1 MMRREMRVTRDEI
14 ETMIMVE
21 TRTLREEEMIEW
33 MIGMTREGEGM
44 IGRMTDPGTEEMI
57 DTQTERET
65 EITIV
70 RTEEKTEGH
79 ERRTTPWM
87 SLADLLRTKVSSVK
101 GSPERR
107 AEIRI
112 RWRRRGVKI
121 EGGGVEMI
129 VLTEEE
135 EGKIEEE
142 GMIALTEVGEMTEV
156 GGMTEV
162 GEEVVDM
169 AEIVHVMSLVVVV
182 MKDERTD
189 LTKEMSL
196 SEEEVMRWNEKKR
209 EAALTDLKLRL
220 KTSLDQ
226 LNPSTDSLVKKH

>member
-1 MMRREMRVTRDEI
+1 
-14 ETMIMVE
+14 
-21 TRTLREEEMIEW
+21 
-33 MIGMTREGEGM
+33 MT
-44 IGRMTDPGTEEMI
+44 
-57 DTQTERET
+57 
-65 EITIV
+65 
-70 RTEEKTEGH
+70 
-79 ERRTTPWM
+79 
-87 SLADLLRTKVSSVK
+87 
-101 GSPERR
+101 
-107 AEIRI
+107 
-112 RWRRRGVKI
+112 
-121 EGGGVEMI
+121 
-129 VLTEEE
+129 
-135 EGKIEEE
+135 EEE

-156 GGMTEV
+156 AGMIEV
-162 GEEVVDM
+162 GEEVADM

>member
-1 MMRREMRVTRDEI
+1 
-14 ETMIMVE
+14 
-21 TRTLREEEMIEW
+21 
-33 MIGMTREGEGM
+33 
-44 IGRMTDPGTEEMI
+44 
-57 DTQTERET
+57 
-65 EITIV
+65 
-70 RTEEKTEGH
+70 
-79 ERRTTPWM
+79 
-87 SLADLLRTKVSSVK
+87 
-101 GSPERR
+101 
-107 AEIRI
+107 
-112 RWRRRGVKI
+112 
-121 EGGGVEMI
+121 
-129 VLTEEE
+129 
-135 EGKIEEE
+135 
-142 GMIALTEVGEMTEV
+142 MIALTEVGEMTEV

-196 SEEEVMRWNEKKR
+196 SEEEVMRWNGKKR

>member
-1 MMRREMRVTRDEI
+1 
-14 ETMIMVE
+14 
-21 TRTLREEEMIEW
+21 
-33 MIGMTREGEGM
+33 MT
-44 IGRMTDPGTEEMI
+44 
-57 DTQTERET
+57 
-65 EITIV
+65 
-70 RTEEKTEGH
+70 
-79 ERRTTPWM
+79 
-87 SLADLLRTKVSSVK
+87 
-101 GSPERR
+101 
-107 AEIRI
+107 
-112 RWRRRGVKI
+112 
-121 EGGGVEMI
+121 
-129 VLTEEE
+129 
-135 EGKIEEE
+135 EEE
-142 GMIALTEVGEMTEV
+142 GMVALTEVGEMTEV